1 MNAVLLHGVLVEEEA
16 MVAAGTVVPDGF
28 VVPTKK
34 IVAGNPA
41 RIKKEI
47 PEIYAQLRDAG
58 LKMYQ
63 DLPKRYRE
71 GLRKISD

>member
-1 MNAVLLHGVLVEEEA
+1 
-16 MVAAGTVVPDGF
+16 VAAGTVVSNDF
-28 VVPTKK
+28 TVPAKK

-41 RIKKEI
+41 RIKGEI
-47 PEIYAQLRDAG
+47 PEMYVQLRDAG

-63 DLPKRYRE
+63 ELPQRYRK